1 MVTYMYASQ
10 DEVGYKIITIV
21 CSIILP
27 IIIVDDIARF
37 FNAIII
43 SLASSASYIHQTML
57 VSIFFVDE
65 MWASIDANVVALSGF
80 EERIMIWIVF
90 NITWKEHFWA
100 GPDATALW
108 TEYV

>member
-1 MVTYMYASQ
+1 MEFRYKSEAFKYHNCGSSSRNVNVIMVTYMYASQ

-65 MWASIDANVVALSGF
+65 M
-80 EERIMIWIVF
+80 
-90 NITWKEHFWA
+90 
-100 GPDATALW
+100 
-108 TEYV
+108 